1 MSIYVDFGSFALE
14 IITDLIFISAI
25 LNIPLKKT
33 CHPIIYSFSC
43 FIVGELLT
51 HLLPDFLGWILLGI
65 VTFYMYKCVFRTSW
79 FNTLII
85 YIMNESFILAV
96 QNLYIVATNHLNI
109 TDINIIATSGSIFT
123 LIVIWCIC
131 HFVPVDKLYAKFMQG
146 SKFTKFLLIHVFMI
160 FEIELGVR
168 KYTNI
173 DTMAALPMI
182 TAFAV
187 IIIITD
193 IIILKQQQTITRQQ
207 HDLINYKTYQPMMS
221 DLIDDIRGKQHDFN
235 NQITSIKMLPF
246 SHSDYTSL
254 KNALLNCSDIV
265 ISEYREADLLKIN
278 LTVVAGFL
286 YSKIVQSRKLGKQ
299 LNVIIHEHTLKSMM
313 PEYELIRVIGVLV
326 DNALEAVKQGE
337 SVSLHID
344 SKENKITITTI
355 NEGPELTP
363 DLRQKM
369 FSKGYTTKTEDRSR
383 HGLGL
388 PNLKKLVEQYDG
400 RIYMD
405 NSYNSGKTFI
415 RIEVTV

>member
-25 LNIPLKKT
+25 LNISLKKT
-33 CHPIIYSFSC
+33 CHPIIYPFSY

-51 HLLPDFLGWILLGI
+51 HLLPDLLGWILLGI
-65 VTFYMYKCVFRTSW
+65 ICLYMYKCVFRTSW

-96 QNLYIVATNHLNI
+96 QNLYTVATNHLNI

-131 HFVPVDKLYAKFMQG
+131 HFAPVDKLYAKFMQG

-168 KYTNI
+168 KYTDI
-173 DTMAALPMI
+173 DTMATLPMI

>member
-1 MSIYVDFGSFALE
+1 MNIYVDLASFAIE
-14 IITDLIFISAI
+14 TITDLIVLPSI
-25 LNIPLKKT
+25 LNISLKKT
-33 CHPIIYSFSC
+33 CHPVIYAFSY
-43 FIVGELLT
+43 FVAGSLLT
-51 HLLPDFLGWILLGI
+51 HFLPDFLGWILLGI
-65 VTFYMYKCVFRTSW
+65 VIFYMYKCIFRTSW

-109 TDINIIATSGSIFT
+109 TDVNIIATSGSIFT

-131 HFVPVDKLYAKFMQG
+131 HFAPVDKLYAKFMQG
-146 SKFTKFLLIHVFMI
+146 SKFTKFLIIHVFMI

-168 KYTNI
+168 KYTDI
-173 DTMAALPMI
+173 DTMNTTPMI

-193 IIILKQQQTITRQQ
+193 IIILKQQQTINRQQ

-235 NQITSIKMLPF
+235 NQITSIKMLPL

-254 KNALLNCSDIV
+254 KNALLNCSDTV
-265 ISEYREADLLKIN
+265 ISEYRESDLLKIN

-313 PEYELIRVIGVLV
+313 PEYELIRVIGVLI

-344 SKENKITITTI
+344 SKENRITITTI
-355 NEGPELTP
+355 NEGPELSP

-369 FSKGYTTKTEDRSR
+369 FSRGYTTKTEDRSS

-388 PNLKKLVEQYDG
+388 PNLKKLVDQYDG
-400 RIYMD
+400 RICMD
-405 NSYNSGKTFI
+405 NSYNSGRTFI